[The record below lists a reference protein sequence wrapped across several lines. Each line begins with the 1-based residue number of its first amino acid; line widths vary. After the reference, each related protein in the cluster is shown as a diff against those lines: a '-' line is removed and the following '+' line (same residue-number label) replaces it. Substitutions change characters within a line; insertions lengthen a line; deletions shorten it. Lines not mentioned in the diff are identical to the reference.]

1 MVEYSNL
8 KRGIIMLGRIG
19 VAELILFIIFIIVI
33 FALFSIKKR
42 K

>member
-1 MVEYSNL
+1 
-8 KRGIIMLGRIG
+8 MLGRIG